1 MEVSAAVYETIAVL
15 AEVSLVWS
23 LGLLGRGIKPLRAA
37 HTKVVASLEK
47 AADLLPDEQL
57 PASLR
62 FGVWLNKLLL
72 KVPLIS
78 LVASLAVLGG
88 LAFSPESTIA
98 KTALLVCICFIFL
111 VLLLFTFFNRQIIY
125 GAPERSPIEPA
136 P

>member
-23 LGLLGRGIKPLRAA
+23 LGLMGRGIKPLRAA

-78 LVASLAVLGG
+78 LVFSLLVLGG

-98 KTALLVCICFIFL
+98 KSALLGVH
-111 VLLLFTFFNRQIIY
+111 LLHIPSVVALHVFQPTDHLW
-125 GAPERSPIEPA
+125 RSRA
-136 P
+136 QSD

>member
-23 LGLLGRGIKPLRAA
+23 LGLMGRGIKPLRAA
-37 HTKVVASLEK
+37 HTEVVASLEK

-62 FGVWLNKLLL
+62 FGAWLNKLLL

-78 LVASLAVLGG
+78 LVFSLLVLGG

-98 KTALLVCICFIFL
+98 KSALLGCICFIFL
-111 VLLLFTFFNRQIIY
+111 ALSLFTFFNRQIIY
-125 GAPERSPIEPA
+125 GAPERSPIEPS

>member
-23 LGLLGRGIKPLRAA
+23 LGLMGRGIKPLRAA

-78 LVASLAVLGG
+78 LASGSPNIP
-88 LAFSPESTIA
+88 FSPFVFVSESVIGLNPKFPLMPIA
-98 KTALLVCICFIFL
+98 ASISGEVTNA
-111 VLLLFTFFNRQIIY
+111 
-125 GAPERSPIEPA
+125 
-136 P
+136 